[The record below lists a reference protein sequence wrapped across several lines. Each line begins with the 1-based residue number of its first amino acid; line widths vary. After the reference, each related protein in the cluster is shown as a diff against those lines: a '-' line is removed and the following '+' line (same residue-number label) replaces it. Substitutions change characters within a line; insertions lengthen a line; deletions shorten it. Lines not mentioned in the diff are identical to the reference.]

1 MIDALSTDKERI
13 IEILTFAFE
22 SNASVN
28 YIVKQDEQRMD
39 RIRNLMRYSVRV
51 CSVFGKVVL
60 SDDRNAAALVM
71 HEPKGFSLRALMWDL
86 ELVFR
91 VSGLRNLK
99 KVMRREA
106 LIKEQHPLKTFY
118 YLWFIGVH
126 PAHRGHGI
134 GSDLLTEL
142 LADAESMS
150 LPVYLETSAVRNVPW
165 YEKFGF
171 QVFHEID
178 IGYKLFFLK
187 RLLLKEK
194 ATF

>member
-1 MIDALSTDKERI
+1 MIELQNTDKERI

-28 YIVKQDEQRMD
+28 YIVNQDEQRME

-71 HEPKGFSLRALMWDL
+71 HGPKGFSLRALLWEL
-86 ELVFR
+86 ELIFR
-91 VSGLRNLK
+91 VSGLSNLK
-99 KVMRREA
+99 TVLRREA
-106 LIKEQHPLKTFY
+106 LIKAQHPLKTFY

-134 GSDLLTEL
+134 GSDLLVEL
-142 LADAESMS
+142 LADAERLG
-150 LPVYLETSAVRNVPW
+150 LPVYLETSAIRNVPW

-171 QVFHEID
+171 
-178 IGYKLFFLK
+178 
-187 RLLLKEK
+187 
-194 ATF
+194 